1 MPKVT
6 INEKPIEVPA
16 GTTILQAAEKL
27 GFAIPHYCYHP
38 HLSIAGNCRMCLVE
52 VEKASKL
59 QIACQTQVAEGMVVH
74 TQSDKAKQAVRATLE
89 MELINH
95 PIDCPVCDQA
105 GECGLQDYYMRYGL
119 HQSRVRLSDKVRKR
133 KVIDLGPL
141 VVLDTERCIL
151 CSRCVRFTDEVTKT
165 HELQFF
171 KRGDHTEIGTLNDQ
185 PLRNAYSGNVVDLCP
200 VGALTSKD
208 FRFKMRV
215 WFLKSTSSVCPLC
228 ATGCNIWV
236 DHHEREYATSDVTHS
251 LGKAKGMPDM
261 YHPGGEV
268 YRLRPRRNDELN
280 QSWICDEGR
289 MGYKSHGAENRLY
302 EPLVRKD
309 GKLTWS
315 DYGEALELL
324 HQKLTDI
331 KARHGGEAVAG
342 VTSPQATNEEIY
354 LFARY
359 FKDVI
364 GTSLVDWRVG
374 DGYKQIE
381 AREDE
386 ILRRADKNP
395 NSRGASLILKAMTKR
410 GEKGAGE
417 IIEAARGGKVKALVF
432 QSQDWLAR
440 YPDQAKLK
448 EALSKVDFSAAFAT
462 HRIPELDFVT
472 LVLPQASY
480 VEKDGSFTNYEG
492 RVQKIQRCFPTRE
505 DAKPGWQI
513 MASLAKKAGRE
524 LDVNSAAD
532 AFKMLA
538 GEVPAFRGLTLD
550 GLPSTG
556 TVVPIK

>member
-52 VEKASKL
+52 VEKAPKL
-59 QIACQTQVAEGMVVH
+59 QIACQTQVADGMVVR
-74 TQSDKAKQAVRATLE
+74 TQSEKVQQAVRATLE

-119 HQSRVRLSDKVRKR
+119 HSSRVRLSDKVRKR

-141 VVLDTERCIL
+141 VMLDTERCIL

-171 KRGDHTEIGTLNDQ
+171 KRGDHTEIGTLNDE

-215 WFLKSTSSVCPLC
+215 WFLKSTPSVCPLC

-236 DHHEREYATSDVTHS
+236 DHHEREYATSDATHS
-251 LGKAKGMPDM
+251 LGQDKGMPDV

-289 MGYKSHGAENRLY
+289 TGYKSLGGENRLY

-324 HQKLTDI
+324 HQKLTEI
-331 KARHGGEAVAG
+331 KSRNGAGAIGGIA
-342 VTSPQATNEEIY
+342 SPQATNEELF
-354 LFARY
+354 LFAKY
-359 FKDVI
+359 FQEVL
-364 GTSLVDWRVG
+364 GTSLVDWRIG
-374 DGYKQIE
+374 E
-381 AREDE
+381 AWKSVESREDE
-386 ILRRADKNP
+386 ILRRLDKNP
-395 NSRGASLILKAMTKR
+395 NSRGAFLILAALTKR
-410 GEKGAGE
+410 GGKGAEE
-417 IIEAARGGKVKALVF
+417 ILEAARGGKVKALVF
-432 QSQDWLAR
+432 QSQEWLAR

-448 EALSKVDFSAAFAT
+448 EALAKVEFSAAFAT
-462 HRIPELDFVT
+462 HRIPELDLVH
-472 LVLPQASY
+472 LVLPLASY
-480 VEKDGSFTNYEG
+480 AEKDGSFTNHEG
-492 RVQKIQRCFPTRE
+492 RVQKIQRCFPPRE

-513 MASLAKKAGRE
+513 MASLFKKAGRE
-524 LDVNSAAD
+524 LDVHSALD

-538 GEVPAFRGLTLD
+538 GEVPAFKGLTLT

>member
-1 MPKVT
+1 MPKAT
-6 INEKPIEVPA
+6 INEKPIEVPV

-38 HLSIAGNCRMCLVE
+38 HLTIAGNCRMCLVE
-52 VEKASKL
+52 VEKTPKL

-171 KRGDHTEIGTLNDQ
+171 KRGDHIEIGTLDDQ
-185 PLRNAYSGNVVDLCP
+185 TLRNAYSGNVVDLCP

-215 WFLKSTSSVCPLC
+215 WFLKSTPSVCPLC
-228 ATGCNIWV
+228 ATGCNVWV

-251 LGKAKGMPDM
+251 LGKTKGMPDV
-261 YHPGGEV
+261 YTPGGEV

-289 MGYKSHGAENRLY
+289 MGYKSLGAENRLV
-302 EPLVRKD
+302 EPLVRKE

-315 DYGEALELL
+315 DYGEALELMHTRL
-324 HQKLTDI
+324 QEI
-331 KARHGGEAVAG
+331 KSRHGSEAIGAIA
-342 VTSPQATNEEIY
+342 SPQQTNEELF
-354 LFARY
+354 LFAKY
-359 FKDVI
+359 FKEVL
-364 GTSLVDWRVG
+364 GTSLVDWRAG
-374 DGYKQIE
+374 DLWKSIE
-381 AREDE
+381 AKEDE
-386 ILRRADKNP
+386 ILRRKDKNP
-395 NSRGASLILKAMTKR
+395 NSRGAALIIGTK
-410 GEKGAGE
+410 GKGAEE
-417 IIEAARGGKVKALVF
+417 IIEGARQGKVKALVF
-432 QSQDWLAR
+432 QSQETHAR
-440 YPDQAKLK
+440 YPDQTKLK
-448 EALSKVDFSAAFAT
+448 EALSKVEFSAVFAT
-462 HRIPELDFVT
+462 HRIPELDLVH

-513 MASLAKKAGRE
+513 TASLFKKAGRE

-532 AFKMLA
+532 AFKMMA
-538 GEVPAFRGLTLD
+538 SEVPAFKGQTLA

-556 TVVPIK
+556 TVVQVK